1 MIQVYSPGNEDFTKN
16 GDCTLLPETA
26 SVHAVLSG
34 AWSAELVHPIDVEGR
49 WRYLVEEAVVKMPSF
64 NGDQLFRIRKPEK
77 SDMGV
82 VCTMEPI
89 FYDARNVFLDD
100 VRPTAMTGQEA
111 LNYLCTGTPFSGVS
125 NIIFRGTAY
134 YEYKNLLEALLGDED
149 NAFVNRWGGEPIFD
163 NYTVTI
169 NTRAGSDHN
178 VEIRYG
184 KNIPENGMD
193 IETDM
198 TSVVTRIY
206 PKSYNGH
213 KMSGRGYIDSPLIN
227 RYAMVYPRTITY
239 SDVMLREDAS
249 EEDLENPEITI
260 CDNQAELN
268 NALRIKCEEDYDNN
282 IDKPLITITCD
293 MILLQNTEQYADIA
307 DLETVSLGD
316 TVRCYNNHLDFTT
329 SARVVELTYDSTKK
343 RVDNVTLGAYRQ
355 SFLDIL
361 NKRISGIDDLA
372 ERAGRAMNAD
382 GSIMAE
388 RIRGFLNG
396 AVTSLH
402 AMYNVAEHQD
412 YIAILF
418 ENLDT
423 TSDLFGALAIGTQGW
438 MISKRRNAAGTDW
451 IWTTA
456 ATAAGI
462 VANTIVTGAISDAAA
477 NNYWDLDTGEFRL
490 ASTATVG
497 GKTVPTIA
505 SEAGAAAVNGQTQ
518 ESIFNKLTNNGVT
531 QGIYLQNG
539 KLYLNASYILTG
551 IFRAKNGD
559 TETFYVNA
567 ATGMVKIIANT
578 FQMSNG
584 DTIQSIAEGKASAA
598 VNAQTQQSIFNKL
611 TNNGQ
616 TQGIYLQNGKL
627 YINASY
633 IATGILKDVGENT
646 MLNLSTGALT
656 MKKGSINIGDHT
668 FNVTT
673 SGDLTAKSATIKGT
687 IESNVEVDKELPDG
701 RTKTYNQIVKI
712 ENGRLNIKRTDTS
725 FTLSLYNDDWI
736 QEEWLSETTQPDSY
750 YFKPY
755 SIISASRLFLD
766 VSKLMLEEADGLNM
780 KDAKIGKTTNVTVGG
795 KVLKFKN
802 GILYEVDN
810 AI

>member
-16 GDCTLLPETA
+16 GDCTLLQETA

-149 NAFVNRWGGEPIFD
+149 NAFVNRWGGEPVFD

-372 ERAGRAMNAD
+372 ERAGRALNAD

-531 QGIYLQNG
+531 QGIYLQ
-539 KLYLNASYILTG
+539 
-551 IFRAKNGD
+551 D
-559 TETFYVNA
+559 
-567 ATGMVKIIANT
+567 
-578 FQMSNG
+578 
-584 DTIQSIAEGKASAA
+584 
-598 VNAQTQQSIFNKL
+598 
-611 TNNGQ
+611 
-616 TQGIYLQNGKL
+616 GKL
-627 YINASY
+627 YINASF
-633 IATGILKDVGENT
+633 IATGILKDADSNT
-646 MLNLSTGALT
+646 KFNLSTGELT
-656 MKKGSINIGDHT
+656 MKKGSIDIDNGT
-668 FNVTT
+668 FKVTAL
-673 SGDLTAKSATIKGT
+673 GDLTAKSATIKGT

-725 FTLSLYNDDWI
+725 STLSLYNDDWI

-802 GILYEVDN
+802 GIMYEVDN

>member
-26 SVHAVLSG
+26 GVHAVLSG
-34 AWSAELVHPIDVEGR
+34 TWSAELVHPIDAEGR

-89 FYDARNVFLDD
+89 FYDARNVFLGD

-169 NTRAGSDHN
+169 NARAGSDHN

-282 IDKPLITITCD
+282 LDKPLITITCD

-329 SARVVELTYDSTKK
+329 SARVVELTYDSIKK

-372 ERAGRAMNAD
+372 ERAGRALNAD

-396 AVTSLH
+396 AVTSLR
-402 AMYNVAEHQD
+402 AMYSAAEHQD

-438 MISKRRNAAGTDW
+438 MISKRRNANNTDW

-462 VANTIVTGAISDAAA
+462 VADTIVTGAISDAAA
-477 NNYWDLDTGEFRL
+477 NNY
-490 ASTATVG
+490 
-497 GKTVPTIA
+497 
-505 SEAGAAAVNGQTQ
+505 
-518 ESIFNKLTNNGVT
+518 
-531 QGIYLQNG
+531 
-539 KLYLNASYILTG
+539 
-551 IFRAKNGD
+551 
-559 TETFYVNA
+559 
-567 ATGMVKIIANT
+567 
-578 FQMSNG
+578 
-584 DTIQSIAEGKASAA
+584 
-598 VNAQTQQSIFNKL
+598 
-611 TNNGQ
+611 
-616 TQGIYLQNGKL
+616 
-627 YINASY
+627 
-633 IATGILKDVGENT
+633 
-646 MLNLSTGALT
+646 
-656 MKKGSINIGDHT
+656 
-668 FNVTT
+668 
-673 SGDLTAKSATIKGT
+673 
-687 IESNVEVDKELPDG
+687 
-701 RTKTYNQIVKI
+701 
-712 ENGRLNIKRTDTS
+712 
-725 FTLSLYNDDWI
+725 
-736 QEEWLSETTQPDSY
+736 
-750 YFKPY
+750 
-755 SIISASRLFLD
+755 
-766 VSKLMLEEADGLNM
+766 
-780 KDAKIGKTTNVTVGG
+780 
-795 KVLKFKN
+795 
-802 GILYEVDN
+802 
-810 AI
+810 